1 MTRKKINDKRTKE
14 YKEYMKSREKEWAES
29 YPPKGL
35 GDTVEKVLEATG
47 VAKVAKFLLGEDC
60 GCDERKEK
68 LNKMFPYYKPLCLE
82 EDEYNF
88 LTEFFAKGSNQIKI
102 QDQRDMLKI
111 YNRVFRLKVPRTTTD
126 CSSCVR
132 EMVGNLKRLYK
143 EYED

>member
-1 MTRKKINDKRTKE
+1 MSKKIDKRTKE
-14 YKEYMKSREKEWAES
+14 YKEMMKAKESE
-29 YPPKGL
+29 GL

-47 VAKVAKFLLGEDC
+47 VAKVAKFFLGEDC
-60 GCDERKEK
+60 GCEERKEV

-82 EDEYNF
+82 EDEYYF
-88 LTEFFAKGSNQIKI
+88 LSEFFAKGTNQIKI
-102 QDQRDMLKI
+102 QDQRDMLNI